1 MPFLDCAAG
10 AGDVGFVM
18 GRACFGEQMAAAFFG
33 AVRGGLVFTSAAN
46 VFSSPSARL
55 RTVCRHAPQR
65 VRNVYSK
72 QGTSMLCHQTLC
84 PQHSRWTPSM
94 RSSRHWRRNYIS
106 YRSAATSSSC
116 SSSPAAP
123 GTQISQIIFIVFF
136 FNFGGPYKSSCFLF
150 NQIHTFP
157 SCFISLPL

>member
-1 MPFLDCAAG
+1 
-10 AGDVGFVM
+10 M

-94 RSSRHWRRNYIS
+94 WSSRHWRRNCIS
-106 YRSAATSSSC
+106 YRSATPSSPC
-116 SSSPAAP
+116 SSSPAGP

-136 FNFGGPYKSSCFLF
+136 LILGDHIKALAFYSIKSIHFLHVLFPYRYNLCVC
-150 NQIHTFP
+150 IV
-157 SCFISLPL
+157 CIMMCA